1 MSTMISNGV
10 LTPASKTLYG
20 EPIALPDEPASHTSH
35 AYLDT
40 TRLSGTETMSLI
52 LDKITIPAEA
62 PRISRPRLLNTL
74 HGSLNSCTS
83 TIINGR
89 AGTGKTLLVSDFAR
103 RSGRAVAWYK
113 LDASDTELSVFFNYL
128 LGAVG
133 RHRPGFGEQTLMP
146 LIEAAS
152 LEDIPVLAEAFVY
165 ELLESAGEPLL
176 IVLDDLH
183 LVYDAE
189 WVVPFFRRLLPL
201 LPVEAHMLI
210 TGRSL
215 PPAPLWRMRSKQ
227 TLCVVEET
235 VMLFTLKEA
244 EKLCAHYGLAPE
256 RAASA
261 LQQSRG
267 RAAALDTI
275 ARMWSDAENTNM
287 TGERE
292 LKQKRRRKPRIRQTH
307 GYAF

>member
-1 MSTMISNGV
+1 M
-10 LTPASKTLYG
+10 P
-20 EPIALPDEPASHTSH
+20 
-35 AYLDT
+35 
-40 TRLSGTETMSLI
+40 LI
-52 LDKITIPAEA
+52 LDKIRPPADA

-89 AGTGKTLLVSDFAR
+89 AGTGKTLLAADFAR
-103 RSGRAVAWYK
+103 RCGRAVAWYK
-113 LDASDTELSVFFNYL
+113 VDAADVELRVFFNYL
-128 LGAVG
+128 VGAVSE
-133 RHRPGFGEQTLMP
+133 HRPGFGEQTLLP
-146 LIEAAS
+146 LLEGAT

-165 ELLESAGEPLL
+165 ELLERGGEPLL

-201 LPVEAHMLI
+201 LPAEAHMLI
-210 TGRSL
+210 AGRSL

-235 VMLFTLKEA
+235 VLTFTLKEA
-244 EKLCAHYGLAPE
+244 KKLFESYGLADE
-256 RAASA
+256 QAEAA
-261 LQQSRG
+261 LRQSRG
-267 RAAALDTI
+267 RAATLDAH
-275 ARMWSDAENTNM
+275 ARLLSEVTNADQTNTPA
-287 TGERE
+287 TG
-292 LKQKRRRKPRIRQTH
+292 KRRQRPARVVRQRH

>member
-1 MSTMISNGV
+1 MSMMISNGV
-10 LTPASKTLYG
+10 RMPLIGTPC
-20 EPIALPDEPASHTSH
+20 EEFVDRDEPAKTFSHVLT
-35 AYLDT
+35 DI
-40 TRLSGTETMSLI
+40 TRFSGTQTMSLI
-52 LDKITIPAEA
+52 LDKITTPAEA
-62 PRISRPRLLNTL
+62 PRVSRPRLLNTL

-89 AGTGKTLLVSDFAR
+89 AGTGKTLLSSDFAR
-103 RSGRAVAWYK
+103 RCGRAVAWYK
-113 LDASDTELSVFFNYL
+113 IDASDGDIRVFFSYL
-128 LGAVG
+128 LGAVA
-133 RHRPGFGEQTLMP
+133 RHRPGFGEQTLLP

-165 ELLESAGEPLL
+165 ELLESAGESLL
-176 IVLDDLH
+176 IILDDLH

-201 LPVEAHMLI
+201 LPAEAHMLI

-227 TLCVVEET
+227 TLCVIEEA
-235 VMLFTLKEA
+235 VMAFTLKEA
-244 EKLCAHYGLAPE
+244 EKLFVSYGLAE
-256 RAASA
+256 ARAASA

-267 RAAALDTI
+267 RAASLDAI
-275 ARMWSDAENTNM
+275 ARLWSETENTG
-287 TGERE
+287 TP
-292 LKQKRRRKPRIRQTH
+292 KPKRPRKPRVRQTH

>member
-1 MSTMISNGV
+1 
-10 LTPASKTLYG
+10 
-20 EPIALPDEPASHTSH
+20 
-35 AYLDT
+35 
-40 TRLSGTETMSLI
+40 MSLI
-52 LDKITIPAEA
+52 LDKITTPPDA

-74 HGSLNSCTS
+74 HGSLNCCTS

-89 AGTGKTLLVSDFAR
+89 AGTGKTLLASDFAR
-103 RSGRAVAWYK
+103 RCGRAVAWYK
-113 LDASDTELSVFFNYL
+113 IDASDTELRIFFNYL
-128 LGAVG
+128 LGAIG
-133 RHRPGFGEQTLMP
+133 RHRPGFGEKTLWP
-146 LIEAAS
+146 LIETAS

-183 LVYDAE
+183 QVYDAE

-235 VMLFTLKEA
+235 VMLFTEKEA
-244 EKLCAHYGLAPE
+244 ERLFDHYGLAPE
-256 RAASA
+256 GRAASA

-267 RAAALDTI
+267 RAAALDAL
-275 ARMWSDAENTNM
+275 ARMWSATENTDA
-287 TGERE
+287 TV
-292 LKQKRRRKPRIRQTH
+292 KPVSKRKRSGQPRVRHTH